1 MAASLSNMNNVS
13 DLLRLIESNDQ
24 DQWQEIKQLIY
35 EQYHEVKDNMLVSML
50 YDLYSQSGSS
60 RCLELLLNV
69 REPHDKYLCDKMVDG
84 LKSNVGKTK
93 LTSLGILGFVLRK
106 NPSWLYKTTQHPL
119 MKELLKVLK
128 HEEG

>member
-1 MAASLSNMNNVS
+1 MAASFSNMNNVS
-13 DLLRLIESNDQ
+13 DLLRLIESNDPE
-24 DQWQEIKQLIY
+24 WQEIKQLIY

-84 LKSNVGKTK
+84 LKSNVSKTK

>member
-13 DLLRLIESNDQ
+13 DLLRLIESNESE
-24 DQWQEIKQLIY
+24 EIKQLIY

-84 LKSNVGKTK
+84 LKSNVSKTK

>member
-1 MAASLSNMNNVS
+1 MAVQVSALGSVS
-13 DLLRLIESNDQ
+13 DLLLLIESNEPE
-24 DQWQEIKQLIY
+24 QWHEIKQLIY

-84 LKSNVGKTK
+84 LKSNVSKTK